1 MSSTLSRCTG
11 ALPFLAL
18 TFALCPIALV
28 AQAPSVPTGT
38 SEAACNKLASRAER
52 TDCEQPRIQSRTIFL
67 QNVTSQ
73 NDASEI
79 LNAARNMFDPDMK
92 IYLAP
97 SQNAIVISTYP
108 EQLER
113 AEALIHTL
121 DRPHKAY
128 RLAYTIT
135 ELDGDKTVST
145 QHMSMVAVIGQH
157 TSVKEGDK
165 VPLATGSYSAG
176 AAASGVQTQFTYI
189 DVGMNFDAT
198 IEQQGDGVSLK
209 SKVEQSSV
217 GPSNTIAGVAEPVIR
232 QTVIDGT
239 SILTLNKPVMLGS
252 IDVPTT
258 TRRFD
263 IAVVLQPIK

>member
-1 MSSTLSRCTG
+1 MSSSLSRRAG
-11 ALPFLAL
+11 ALSLLAL
-18 TFALCPIALV
+18 TFAFSSIALI
-28 AQAPSVPTGT
+28 AQAPADTT
-38 SEAACNKLASRAER
+38 RNSEAECNKLPTRSER
-52 TDCEQPRIQSRTIFL
+52 SDCEEPRIQTRTIFL

-73 NDASEI
+73 NDESEI
-79 LNAARNMFDPDMK
+79 LNSVRNMFDPGMK
-92 IYLAP
+92 VYLLP
-97 SQNAIVISTYP
+97 SQNAIAISTYP

-165 VPLATGSYSAG
+165 IPLATGTTG
-176 AAASGVQTQFTYI
+176 ENNTTQTQFTYI

-198 IEQQGDGVSLK
+198 IEQQGEGVSLK

-217 GPSNTIAGVAEPVIR
+217 GPTNTIAGVAEPVIR
-232 QTVIDGT
+232 QTVLEGF
-239 SILTLNKPVMLGS
+239 SILTLGKPVMLGS

-263 IAVVLQPIK
+263 IAVVLEPIK